1 VERRRLTPPLRKR
14 LNGLPSEPVPRY
26 SERLMAPLSVL
37 TTLASISW
45 KVLDRFRVGS
55 HFAISPHGVG
65 IAVGFLAGSF
75 VLGLEARKRGYPEEA
90 VGTILFWALI
100 GTIIGSRVAYVF
112 THLSEFT
119 NVVSVLEIYKGGLSL
134 IGGIV
139 GAVIA
144 SYFVVRRLK
153 LDFVAGLDSAA
164 IGLPLGIVIGRVGD
178 LIIGDHLGKP
188 TSWFFAFKYAGGN
201 LSGYDCTGTSCTTVL
216 HGGRTQVITRAGA
229 TLYDSTFHAIAH
241 GVGVHQTA
249 FYDYFIAMG
258 LVVFLVY
265 LNRRPRRRG
274 VLIATFALW
283 YGTGRII
290 TDFLRVE
297 NRFLGLT
304 GSQWSSVAVVAVCLF
319 VLVRMALR
327 PSSRASDGGG
337 GSEPQTVPD
346 AEPVEAAPEA

>member
-1 VERRRLTPPLRKR
+1 
-14 LNGLPSEPVPRY
+14 
-26 SERLMAPLSVL
+26 MAPLSVL
-37 TTLASISW
+37 TPLASISW
-45 KVLDRFRVGS
+45 KVLDRFRFGS

-75 VLGLEARKRGYPEEA
+75 VLGLEARKRGYSEEA

-139 GAVIA
+139 GAMIA

-188 TSWFFAFKYAGGN
+188 TSWLFAFKYAGGN
-201 LSGYDCTGTSCTTVL
+201 LSGYDCTSLPGGCITSL
-216 HGGRTQVITRAGA
+216 KGNATQTIT
-229 TLYDSTFHAIAH
+229 HASAILRYANGH
-241 GVGVHQTA
+241 QVVGVGVHQTA

-258 LVVFLVY
+258 VVVFLVY
-265 LNRRPRRRG
+265 LNRKPRRRG

-297 NRFLGLT
+297 NRFIGLT
-304 GSQWSSVAVVAVCLF
+304 GSQWSSAAVVAVCLF

-337 GSEPQTVPD
+337 GSEPQTVQD